1 MVRRVATLPHILQYP
16 SEMVS
21 LSPKQIYRILG
32 YPNCWWLLAMMFL
45 SPVCAHA
52 EPQPAIDAA
61 PLLTPAKL
69 LPAAASAVEGISAPV
84 VEEPPSSNFV
94 DPFINTPRD
103 YVSKTFVALVS
114 RIDTFFGNNS
124 NFQES
129 NNSVI
134 QYDIM
139 RIYDRNGVNN
149 VAPSF
154 RAKIHLPGVQDRF
167 YQWQKRLHLMLE
179 SNPDKNPSLPGEKN
193 QQSRTSLFRELATPD
208 SYGAALRLETDE
220 NSPWRF
226 SADTGLKL
234 ENNELIRPFLRSRAS
249 YTTQAGMVQLKV
261 AESVYWFDTTGLG
274 ESTQFD
280 ADRRLSESVLLRAT
294 SAATWLKNTLNF
306 DLRQDLSLYHT
317 FNDSTSFL
325 YQLSAVG
332 ASRPEPEL
340 SEYVA
345 LLLCRQRIHRD
356 WVFLELSPQLHYP
369 KTSDYQLDAQFIMR
383 LEVLFSK

>member
-1 MVRRVATLPHILQYP
+1 
-16 SEMVS
+16 
-21 LSPKQIYRILG
+21 
-32 YPNCWWLLAMMFL
+32 MMFL
-45 SPVCAHA
+45 SPVCTHA
-52 EPQPAIDAA
+52 EPQPVIDAA
-61 PLLTPAKL
+61 LLATPAES
-69 LPAAASAVEGISAPV
+69 LPAAASAVEEISAPV

-193 QQSRTSLFRELATPD
+193 QQSRASLFRELATPD

-249 YTTQAGMVQLKV
+249 YTTQAGMVQLKI
-261 AESVYWFDTTGLG
+261 AESIYWFDTTGLG

-332 ASRPEPEL
+332 VSRPQPEL

-369 KTSDYQLDAQFIMR
+369 KTNDYQLDAQFIMR

>member
-1 MVRRVATLPHILQYP
+1 MVRGVATLPHILQYP
-16 SEMVS
+16 SEMAAFFS
-21 LSPKQIYRILG
+21 LPFYRFLGIPACRILVV
-32 YPNCWWLLAMMFL
+32 AFL
-45 SPVCAHA
+45 SSAIVHA
-52 EPQPAIDAA
+52 EPQPAMEAA
-61 PLLTPAKL
+61 PVPVEFQPAV
-69 LPAAASAVEGISAPV
+69 SAVEEASAPV
-84 VEEPPSSNFV
+84 PAPVDDATLSSSFV
-94 DPFINTPRD
+94 DPLINTPRD
-103 YVSKTFVALVS
+103 YVSNTFVALVS

-129 NNSVI
+129 NKSVI
-134 QYDIM
+134 QYDIV
-139 RIYDRNGVNN
+139 RLYDRNGVNN
-149 VAPSF
+149 SAPSF

-179 SNPDKNPSLPGEKN
+179 SNPDRNPNLPGEKN
-193 QQSRTSLFRELATPD
+193 QQTRTSLFRELATPD

-220 NSPWRF
+220 DSPWRL

-249 YTTQAGMVQLKV
+249 YTMQAGVVQLKF
-261 AESVYWFDTTGLG
+261 AESIFWFDTTGLG

-280 ADRRLSESVLLRAT
+280 ADRRLSESLLLRAT

-317 FNDSTSFL
+317 LNDNTSFL

-332 ASRPEPEL
+332 VSRPQPEV

-345 LLLCRQRIHRD
+345 LALCRQRIHRD

-369 KTSDYQLDAQFIMR
+369 KTNDYQLDAQFIMR